1 MREGA
6 KDPALEE
13 PVRAQDGCGER
24 GWASPRQN
32 GTALQVE
39 VCMWPSGGR
48 LDSQREAAYL
58 RIPQGLQAGEL

>member
-6 KDPALEE
+6 EDPALQE
-13 PVRAQDGCGER
+13 PVRAQDGCGE
-24 GWASPRQN
+24 GGGGVSQAE

-58 RIPQGLQAGEL
+58 GIPQGLQAGEL